1 MEKLFSLFTEGWI
14 ILELD
19 LNGINA
25 DSLVQ
30 MLRASFT
37 LENWD
42 GILQIADRLYSEI
55 NQFYSIY
62 QREHADGQKVCNF
75 GLKRSIVYYFGYS
88 MCLKGIALEKLGR
101 YDEARECIS
110 KYEDLGWINGMNAEG
125 CAEVEYYREIALANL
140 HVIELNEGNTTALPD
155 YLVFLRHNE
164 EEILPGMIYI
174 LESAI
179 KHKYNV
185 DEVLIEFK
193 EQIDSMGEY
202 YITKRNIRY
211 YIDYIYLK
219 AKYYYINGNIYDSIN
234 SLLYSLASSVKLK
247 DDTGFRKSAVLFE
260 KLRNQTTSGQL
271 DEYLC
276 LMEQILD

>member
-1 MEKLFSLFTEGWI
+1 MIRQRNSYFVFCGINGETFFVFTEGWI

-75 GLKRSIVYYFGYS
+75 GLNRSIVYYFGYS

-125 CAEVEYYREIALANL
+125 RAEVEYYCEIALANL
-140 HVIELNEGNTTALPD
+140 HVIELNEGTRPRFRITW
-155 YLVFLRHNE
+155 FSC
-164 EEILPGMIYI
+164 G
-174 LESAI
+174 
-179 KHKYNV
+179 
-185 DEVLIEFK
+185 
-193 EQIDSMGEY
+193 
-202 YITKRNIRY
+202 ITK
-211 YIDYIYLK
+211 K
-219 AKYYYINGNIYDSIN
+219 
-234 SLLYSLASSVKLK
+234 
-247 DDTGFRKSAVLFE
+247 KSCQA
-260 KLRNQTTSGQL
+260 
-271 DEYLC
+271 
-276 LMEQILD
+276 

>member
-1 MEKLFSLFTEGWI
+1 M
-14 ILELD
+14 ELD

-75 GLKRSIVYYFGYS
+75 GLNRSIVYYFGYS

-125 CAEVEYYREIALANL
+125 RAEVEYYCEIALANL
-140 HVIELNEGNTTALPD
+140 HVIELNEGNTTALSD
-155 YLVFLRHNE
+155 YLVFLRHNK

-202 YITKRNIRY
+202 YITK
-211 YIDYIYLK
+211 
-219 AKYYYINGNIYDSIN
+219 GT
-234 SLLYSLASSVKLK
+234 SVI
-247 DDTGFRKSAVLFE
+247 T
-260 KLRNQTTSGQL
+260 
-271 DEYLC
+271 
-276 LMEQILD
+276 